1 MKRKKYLEFILLPLF
16 LITAAAQ
23 VSALTLINGDMTVNC
38 SQSKIK
44 QTLSCDYRNKSAEP
58 VLSITA
64 EYANTILNVNEGNSY
79 PEDDA
84 ITAVLLLVD
93 TSDPARQNVIDKNIK
108 HIKMILASSSNH
120 HRFGLASFDKT
131 LRLEAPIGSD
141 FSVINNAAGKLNAV
155 GKTTELYRSML
166 EAITLFKDVDAD
178 RKSIY
183 IFSDGLAEDKAYF
196 HNDVVNAAKDA
207 GVIITSIAYPRSI
220 AQSVSLQILRRLS
233 EETGGIYTEA
243 NDQFEIPAD
252 FLSQPF
258 TSLDNGGKFDI
269 SLRNIIDDKVNNET
283 NLTLYLETD
292 IGVTAIPVGIV
303 FNKAPIAQPST
314 TTIIQQIP
322 VIEEKQE
329 KKEVQASPP
338 PPIQIVSQVQRPS
351 PLESWLWYGIPVALA
366 ILIILTIATFF
377 ISLRRQNKNLG
388 TTVNIPEVKPYAF
401 LITHDE
407 PMVRH
412 SIVRSTCRLGR
423 SKNNEITLRDSSV
436 SRRHAEIHRD
446 VGDEFTLID
455 LNSLNGV
462 FVNGEK
468 IGRYKLQ
475 EGDLIEIGDVE
486 LKFTLMPTDYQLEES
501 TVVQDTRV
509 PSVN

>member
-1 MKRKKYLEFILLPLF
+1 MKCRKYSEFILLPLC
-16 LITAAAQ
+16 LLTATTQ
-23 VSALTLINGDMTVNC
+23 VSALTQITDDMTVTC
-38 SQSKIK
+38 SQSINR
-44 QTLSCDYRNKSAEP
+44 QELSCDYRNKSAEP
-58 VLSITA
+58 ILSITA
-64 EYANTILNVNEGNSY
+64 EYADTSLHVNEGNSY

-84 ITAVLLLVD
+84 VTAILLLVD

-108 HIKMILASSSNH
+108 HIKMILASSRDY
-120 HRFGLASFDKT
+120 HRFGLASFDKA

-141 FSVINNAAGKLNAV
+141 PSVINNAATKLKAV
-155 GKTTELYRSML
+155 GKTTELYRNML

-196 HNDVVNAAKDA
+196 HNDVVNAARDA
-207 GVIITSIAYPRSI
+207 GIVITSIAYPRSI

-243 NDQFEIPAD
+243 DNQFEIPAA

-258 TSLDNGGKFDI
+258 ASLDNGGKFNI

-283 NLTLYLETD
+283 SISLSLETD
-292 IGVTAIPVGIV
+292 IGVTTIPVDIE
-303 FNKAPIAQPST
+303 FNTAPIIQMP

-322 VIEEKQE
+322 VIEEKQD

-338 PPIQIVSQVQRPS
+338 IQIVSPEQRPS
-351 PLESWLWYGIPVALA
+351 PLENWLLYGIPVALTL
-366 ILIILTIATFF
+366 LIILTLATLFT
-377 ISLRRQNKNLG
+377 SLRRQNKNLG
-388 TTVNIPEVKPYAF
+388 NTVNLPEVKPYAF

-407 PMVRH
+407 PMVRY
-412 SIVRSTCRLGR
+412 SIISTTCRLGR

-446 VGDEFTLID
+446 IGDEFTLID

-475 EGDLIEIGDVE
+475 EDDLIEIGDVE
-486 LKFTLMPTDYQLEES
+486 LRFTLMATDYQLEES

-509 PSVN
+509 PSVH

>member
-1 MKRKKYLEFILLPLF
+1 MMKRKNYFVFILLPLF
-16 LITAAAQ
+16 LSTAATQ
-23 VSALTLINGDMTVNC
+23 VCALTQITDDMTVTCN
-38 SQSKIK
+38 QSKNK
-44 QTLSCDYRNKSAEP
+44 QELSCDYRNRSAEP
-58 VLSITA
+58 LLSITA
-64 EYANTILNVNEGNSY
+64 EYANTSLHVDEGNSY
-79 PEDDA
+79 PEQDD

-108 HIKMILASSSNH
+108 HINMILSSSRDH
-120 HRFGLASFDKT
+120 HRFGLASFDKA

-141 FSVINNAAGKLNAV
+141 FSVIYDAANKLKAV
-155 GKTTELYRSML
+155 GKTTELYRNML
-166 EAITLFKDVDAD
+166 EAITLFRDVVAS
-178 RKSIY
+178 RKSIF

-196 HNDVVNAAKDA
+196 HSDVINAARDA
-207 GVIITSIAYPRSI
+207 GIIITSMAYPRSV
-220 AQSVSLQILRRLS
+220 AQSVSLQTLRRLS
-233 EETGGIYTEA
+233 EETGGIYIEA
-243 NDQFEIPAD
+243 NNQFEISAD

-258 TSLDNGGKFDI
+258 ASLDSGGKFNI
-269 SLRNIIDDKVNNET
+269 SLRNIIDNKVNNET
-283 NLTLYLETD
+283 SISLSLETD
-292 IGVTAIPVGIV
+292 IGVTTMPVTIE
-303 FNKAPIAQPST
+303 FNTAPVIQMP

-322 VIEEKQE
+322 VIEEKQD

-338 PPIQIVSQVQRPS
+338 IQIVSPEQRPS
-351 PLESWLWYGIPVALA
+351 PLENWLLYGIPVALTL
-366 ILIILTIATFF
+366 LIILTLATLFT
-377 ISLRRQNKNLG
+377 SLRRQNKNLG
-388 TTVNIPEVKPYAF
+388 NTVNFPEVKPYAF

-407 PMVRH
+407 PMVRY
-412 SIVRSTCRLGR
+412 SIISTTCRLGR

-446 VGDEFTLID
+446 IGDEFTLID

-486 LKFTLMPTDYQLEES
+486 LRFTLMATDYQLEES

-509 PSVN
+509 PSVH